1 MGYGRGTTM
10 TVLIVSIN
18 EEPTKVTLSD
28 GHDYLVL
35 GRDVSRVAIWYETQR
50 IPIEENE
57 DGDGVLLRN
66 LDTSEPDT
74 PVRATRL

>member
-1 MGYGRGTTM
+1 M
-10 TVLIVSIN
+10 
-18 EEPTKVTLSD
+18 
-28 GHDYLVL
+28 
-35 GRDVSRVAIWYETQR
+35 SRVAIWYETHR
-50 IPIEENE
+50 ITIEENE

>member
-1 MGYGRGTTM
+1 MTGQPEYFLILAMDEDRTTFR
-10 TVLIVSIN
+10 
-18 EEPTKVTLSD
+18 LSD

-35 GRDVSRVAIWYETQR
+35 GGDLTRAAIWYETQR
-50 IPIEENE
+50 ITIEENE
-57 DGDGVLLRN
+57 DGDSVLLRN